1 VRQSTD
7 DAVVTLSDQATELT
21 GASSGTFVM
30 VFSKD
35 KNARWWA
42 SGPTETSGTRSGIFR
57 PEIISSSLRTTSK
70 RASGTIRSCCSS

>member
-1 VRQSTD
+1 MRQSTD

-35 KNARWWA
+35 KNTWFFNSRRVV
-42 SGPTETSGTRSGIFR
+42 GIRPTATRGTRSGIFR
-57 PEIISSSLRTTSK
+57 PAIFVVAAEDIE
-70 RASGTIRSCCSS
+70 AGE